1 MNAAICQH
9 VHCGLD
15 ADAYDDEVAF
25 KTKAPLCDYG
35 GNAPRSLE
43 PDDRILENSANTV
56 SAMEVSDGLADRF
69 AQDAEER
76 RLRWVARDHV
86 QAPLPERRS
95 HFRANEPHA
104 HNDDSATGH
113 HLFPN
118 AIGVLHRTKTV
129 NAFKIATGN
138 RDTAVAAPRGDE
150 QRVEGQ
156 ATMILQFHES
166 R

>member
-118 AIGVLHRTKTV
+118 AIGVLDRAKTV
-129 NAFKIATGN
+129 NTSKVTAGN
-138 RDTAVAAPRGDE
+138 RDAPVPPACGDE
-150 QRVEGQ
+150 QRVEWHS
-156 ATMILQFHES
+156 TMVLERHES